1 MKKIILGLITLSSIS
16 AFANTDG
23 LCTAKYK
30 TTSITEGPA
39 LMDLIYGDERAFSA
53 QDEQACLCAIA
64 KSIDIV
70 QRNQAA
76 EVKAVKVR
84 WMPGKIIGNYA
95 VYEKTKAKKF
105 TAQEILDACH

>member
-16 AFANTDG
+16 VYANTDG

-30 TTSITEGPA
+30 TTSITNGPA
-39 LMDLIYGDERAFSA
+39 IVDFIYGDERAYSA
-53 QDEQACLCAIA
+53 KDKQACLCAIA
-64 KSIDIV
+64 NSIDTA
-70 QRNQAA
+70 QKNQAV

-95 VYEKTKAKKF
+95 VYEKTKAEKF
-105 TAQEILDACH
+105 SAQEILDACH